1 MILRSQIR
9 SQLGRFTNSLKF
21 KIVESQASST
31 KLQKHHFSM
40 AGLAQDIE
48 PPG

>member
-1 MILRSQIR
+1 MTLRSQIR
-9 SQLGRFTNSLKF
+9 SQVVRFANSLKF

-40 AGLAQDIE
+40 AGHGQGTE
-48 PPG
+48 PPD